1 MSIYSPGDPEYLGFI
16 DNNGDGISDIG
27 GAISPIENKSFAL
40 LRTNPRL
47 TTNIKVIVDSNES
60 MYLGS
65 FKANK
70 ELSKVEFQKYPIK
83 SSGSFSTDIAK
94 FYKKIPL
101 SLRYQI
107 LKKYSDLTVYSDFAN
122 QYETHYQY
130 GATHNSTKLY
140 DEQYRLFAPIWLD
153 KNTPK
158 KFVVYRVEDVDY
170 KEKYEENLEG
180 QNNRVLELLNNATI
194 IKTFDLTKNSEIGKY
209 IYKHVNDKEFPNGSI
224 TMNFKEREKS
234 FYNGIDIVKGGFA
247 SKSEVLDTS
256 YTSVDYPE
264 ILSNEIIT
272 KGFARHGLV
281 SANIMNLEFLFD
293 DYTAEDYK
301 IYRYFGIY
309 CDDFDEGSFR
319 IDNIDSL
326 GFVSPNVNSYKTYY
340 NIENTSLTDV
350 DMLLNEEDILIPTLN
365 YIKDKNGKF
374 YHVKN
379 GSKNIKQY
387 DLPISLNG
395 SSISDFKGFSKT
407 GKRLTAIKGKSKA
420 KGFIKITINQNPNV
434 NDRFFIGDKSEI
446 EIENNNLGQFTFIA
460 DNSIPAGSFVNNRF
474 SSIGNLEQVASA
486 ISQSIK
492 SVSLIEYKVYVNGT
506 SIIIE
511 DFLDGNR
518 RRQTAFGVFK
528 LNNTNFITI
537 NDGELDTVKM
547 DPSIISQWDIITPIA
562 GSSNNE
568 LIYVDYREIGELN
581 IGEYIKSKNIDKFS
595 KIIEIN
601 KDPFDDNLWRVIL
614 EKPVELPKDMV
625 LDLYEIY
632 STKHGK
638 FAAYDFKDF
647 DFDFYSNRNSNTGD
661 ILKSI
666 NIEGLKTISVLSYPE
681 ITAGGGVDENVDQ
694 GFNAIVLYNVDAQAD
709 ISIGDF
715 VLLSTGEKLEITD
728 VYLSGYL
735 TGTATYIEI
744 DTTTPLPTAISG
756 QYPTLFYNG
765 GLNIVGS
772 DYEEYTEPIDYFSW
786 LTPVLSDTG
795 EDEEIL
801 ETILNEYDR
810 LNENE
815 LKDTALKSRI
825 VPTICKFQ
833 LKDASNAKNL
843 EYVLNASEA
852 FGSDNMSPNIE
863 VSSERNTEYLN
874 MEHFHI
880 NKIPNYYLD
889 YPEIDLMNYSTI
901 NMGGTSEYL
910 TPDNLKDIN
919 FNYFKH
925 ALLFNGYLKDDGS
938 IANPKEWIDNK
949 LKVNY
954 SKFRGGN
961 TQGDSSTV
969 FRGLRYN
976 FKKRKESIK
985 EEPSDFINTFEVND
999 YKFATIVN
1007 YTDTSTDEN
1016 TITFEVIK
1024 NDVFKFICVYINI
1037 KVIDN
1042 DVKYL
1047 DRYSVYSLNDITKN
1061 GEVID
1066 TDIPFDIDMAGSS
1079 WGSVDGEATITA
1091 SVFSIA
1097 DGSADFEKYIT
1108 VNSVGEYS
1116 WVAFEFGGETWAMKV
1131 RRVIDKNRIIVQGYP
1146 YKWDTVNNIPTT
1158 SRLSSSD
1165 FGLIGLGTQF
1175 TYLSAGSNEFSNIL
1189 EQLNAYNFAERFNK
1203 YGDIEYTT
1211 ILKDGSIVKDQFVL
1225 SVESGTDFIKPS
1237 LVKPNTDPEKP
1248 KAYQLKSGSIGDV
1261 IVEREDGGYITV
1273 LRRMNGD
1280 YNPIFNKVVG
1290 FTDIYTS
1297 YKIAEETI
1305 DERKRLIYNKFNYQG
1320 ISFESHKNRE
1330 NSFGYIENYFYH
1342 KVNDENSKGV
1352 LKLSQTTD
1360 KLPIYPKIGEIAI
1373 DKKNINLFKSK
1384 YAFDFF
1390 SKSFS
1395 AGRSELVNGTL
1406 SPIEKENFFASTIM
1420 KVKDSY
1426 DITKY
1431 SQNREDNIE
1440 SLDKIRLNNLN
1451 ENSIHWTE
1459 DDSNIYAD
1467 FYLPKA
1473 ISNELKEDFIQNQ
1486 FATYVDAINSFG
1498 DKTSIED
1505 DLDIYID
1512 NNISTRFI
1520 IDTIRVY
1527 GIEQKGFE
1535 TEFTSVI
1542 DVADLKLNNYRELTN
1557 YAIQGYQGD
1566 ALSFRLIYNKRPGYS
1581 YKLRV
1586 HIKIQA

>member
-94 FYKKIPL
+94 FYKNIPL

-158 KFVVYRVEDVDY
+158 KFVVYRVDDVDY

-340 NIENTSLTDV
+340 NIENTSLTDI
-350 DMLLNEEDILIPTLN
+350 DMLLNNEDILIPTLN
-365 YIKDKNGKF
+365 YIKDKNGEF

-379 GSKNIKQY
+379 GSKNIKKH

-407 GKRLTAIKGKSKA
+407 GKRLTAIKGESKA
-420 KGFIKITINQNPNV
+420 KGFIKITINQNPNI

-460 DNSIPAGSFVNNRF
+460 DNSITAGSFVNNRF

-518 RRQTAFGVFK
+518 RRQTAFGIFK

-537 NDGELDTVKM
+537 NDGELETVKM

-601 KDPFDDNLWRVIL
+601 KDPFDENLWRVIL

-625 LDLYEIY
+625 LDLYDIY

-661 ILKSI
+661 I
-666 NIEGLKTISVLSYPE
+666 
-681 ITAGGGVDENVDQ
+681 
-694 GFNAIVLYNVDAQAD
+694 IVVP
-709 ISIGDF
+709 GD
-715 VLLSTGEKLEITD
+715 
-728 VYLSGYL
+728 
-735 TGTATYIEI
+735 
-744 DTTTPLPTAISG
+744 
-756 QYPTLFYNG
+756 
-765 GLNIVGS
+765 
-772 DYEEYTEPIDYFSW
+772 EEYAEPIDYFSW
-786 LTPVLSDTG
+786 LTPVLSDNG
-795 EDEEIL
+795 EDEEIS

-825 VPTICKFQ
+825 VPTVCKFQ

-925 ALLFNGYLKDDGS
+925 ALLFNGYLKDDGT

-1066 TDIPFDIDMAGSS
+1066 TDIPFDIDMSGSS

-1108 VNSVGEYS
+1108 LNSVSEYS
-1116 WVAFEFGGETWAMKV
+1116 WIAFDFGGETWAMKV
-1131 RRVIDKNRIIVQGYP
+1131 RRVIDKSRIIVQGYP
-1146 YKWDTVNNIPTT
+1146 YRWDTVNNIPTT
-1158 SRLSSSD
+1158 SRLSSSE

-1406 SPIEKENFFASTIM
+1406 SPIEKENFFCL
-1420 KVKDSY
+1420 Y
-1426 DITKY
+1426 
-1431 SQNREDNIE
+1431 
-1440 SLDKIRLNNLN
+1440 NN
-1451 ENSIHWTE
+1451 EG
-1459 DDSNIYAD
+1459 
-1467 FYLPKA
+1467 K
-1473 ISNELKEDFIQNQ
+1473 
-1486 FATYVDAINSFG
+1486 
-1498 DKTSIED
+1498 
-1505 DLDIYID
+1505 
-1512 NNISTRFI
+1512 RFI
-1520 IDTIRVY
+1520 
-1527 GIEQKGFE
+1527 
-1535 TEFTSVI
+1535 
-1542 DVADLKLNNYRELTN
+1542 
-1557 YAIQGYQGD
+1557 
-1566 ALSFRLIYNKRPGYS
+1566 
-1581 YKLRV
+1581 
-1586 HIKIQA
+1586 